1 MSVIYYEYQACDVLG
16 NMTKGQ
22 LSAESEREAVAQL
35 QARKLVPISIKPSA
49 RQAQHT
55 RSSKIRNIDLVD
67 FTNGLCTLVEA
78 RVPID
83 KALSLLEGITEK
95 EHMKRLVLE
104 IRRDVKEGKSLADA
118 MEMRPEVFSKLYI
131 NLVRAG
137 ETGGILDQLLPDL
150 ANFLETA
157 EQTKKQILAA
167 LMYPIVL
174 LLVGIMSV
182 TLLLVF
188 VVPQFTAMF
197 EDVGTAIPA
206 SAQFLLNLSAGI
218 KSYGWL
224 VAPISGALIYGWH
237 WLNADPERKR
247 AKDAKLLTL
256 PLLGSVLLY
265 KDVAIFTRTLGAL
278 LGAGIPLIK
287 GLRVA
292 REVISN
298 QELIKHLVQVEED
311 VRGGAG
317 LGVSL
322 ARTRKFPVLLHQLV
336 TVGEESGR
344 TSSILKKLAKTFD
357 TYVRDE
363 MGLLVN
369 ALQPVLIILLGIAVG
384 GIIMIMLSAVFSMNT
399 VDF

>member
-1 MSVIYYEYQACDVLG
+1 
-16 NMTKGQ
+16 
-22 LSAESEREAVAQL
+22 
-35 QARKLVPISIKPSA
+35 
-49 RQAQHT
+49 
-55 RSSKIRNIDLVD
+55 
-67 FTNGLCTLVEA
+67 VEA

-118 MEMRPEVFSKLYI
+118 MEMRPEIFSRLYI
-131 NLVRAG
+131 NMVRAG

-150 ANFLETA
+150 AGFLETA
-157 EQTKKQILAA
+157 EETRKQIIAA
-167 LMYPIVL
+167 MMYPMVL
-174 LLVGIMSV
+174 LFVGITSV
-182 TLLLVF
+182 TLLLIF

-197 EDVGTAIPA
+197 EDVGTEIPA
-206 SAQFLLNLSAGI
+206 SAQFLLSLSSGI

-224 VAPISGALIYGWH
+224 VVPLLAAIIYWWR
-237 WLNADPERKR
+237 WLNADPARKR
-247 AKDAKLLTL
+247 AKDARLLNV

-278 LGAGIPLIK
+278 LGAGIPLIR

-292 REVISN
+292 REVIAN
-298 QELIKHLVQVEED
+298 EELIYHLQQVEED

-317 LGVSL
+317 LGASL
-322 ARTRKFPVLLHQLV
+322 GRTRKFPVLLYQLV

-344 TSSILKKLAKTFD
+344 TGSILQKLAKTFD

-363 MGLLVN
+363 MSRLVS
-369 ALQPVLIILLGIAVG
+369 ALQPALIVLLGIAVG

>member
-55 RSSKIRNIDLVD
+55 RSSKIRNVDLVD

-218 KSYGWL
+218 KS
-224 VAPISGALIYGWH
+224 
-237 WLNADPERKR
+237 
-247 AKDAKLLTL
+247 
-256 PLLGSVLLY
+256 
-265 KDVAIFTRTLGAL
+265 
-278 LGAGIPLIK
+278 
-287 GLRVA
+287 
-292 REVISN
+292 
-298 QELIKHLVQVEED
+298 
-311 VRGGAG
+311 
-317 LGVSL
+317 
-322 ARTRKFPVLLHQLV
+322 
-336 TVGEESGR
+336 
-344 TSSILKKLAKTFD
+344 
-357 TYVRDE
+357 
-363 MGLLVN
+363 
-369 ALQPVLIILLGIAVG
+369 
-384 GIIMIMLSAVFSMNT
+384 
-399 VDF
+399 

>member
-1 MSVIYYEYQACDVLG
+1 MSVIYYEYQACDAQG
-16 NMTKGQ
+16 NMTTGQ
-22 LSAESEREAVAQL
+22 LSAESEREVVAQL
-35 QARKLVPISIKPSA
+35 QARKLVPIRVKA
-49 RQAQHT
+49 A
-55 RSSKIRNIDLVD
+55 SKQIQSKRGSRIRNSDLVD

-78 RVPID
+78 KVPID

-118 MEMRPEVFSKLYI
+118 MEMRPEIFSRLYI
-131 NLVRAG
+131 NMVRAG

-150 ANFLETA
+150 AGFLETA
-157 EQTKKQILAA
+157 EETKKQIIAA
-167 LMYPIVL
+167 MMYPMVL
-174 LLVGIMSV
+174 LFVGITSV
-182 TLLLVF
+182 TLLLIF

-197 EDVGTAIPA
+197 EDVGTEIPA
-206 SAQFLLNLSAGI
+206 SAQFLLSLSSGI

-224 VAPISGALIYGWH
+224 VVPLVAAIIYWWR
-237 WLNADPERKR
+237 WLNADPARKR
-247 AKDAKLLTL
+247 AKDARLLNV

-278 LGAGIPLIK
+278 LGAGIPLIR

-292 REVISN
+292 REVIAN
-298 QELIKHLVQVEED
+298 EELIYHLQQVEED

-317 LGVSL
+317 LGASL
-322 ARTRKFPVLLHQLV
+322 GRTRKFPVLLYQLV

-344 TSSILKKLAKTFD
+344 TGSILQKLAKTFD

-363 MGLLVN
+363 MSRLVS
-369 ALQPVLIILLGIAVG
+369 ALQPALIVLLGIAVG

>member
-1 MSVIYYEYQACDVLG
+1 MSVIYYEYQACDAQG
-16 NMTKGQ
+16 NLSTGH
-22 LSAESEREAVAQL
+22 LSAESEREVVAQL
-35 QARKLVPISIKPSA
+35 QARKLVPIRVKPSS
-49 RQAQHT
+49 RQTQ
-55 RSSKIRNIDLVD
+55 SSSGSRIKNADLVD

-131 NLVRAG
+131 NIVRAG

-150 ANFLETA
+150 AGFLETA
-157 EQTKKQILAA
+157 EETKKQIISAM
-167 LMYPIVL
+167 MYPMVL
-174 LLVGIMSV
+174 LVVGIMSV

-197 EDVGTAIPA
+197 EDVGTGIPA
-206 SAQFLLNLSAGI
+206 SAQFLLNLSSGI

-224 VAPISGALIYGWH
+224 VVPLVIGVIYWWR
-237 WLNADPERKR
+237 WLNADPARKR
-247 AKDAKLLTL
+247 AKDARLLKV

-278 LGAGIPLIK
+278 LGAGIPLIR

-298 QELIKHLVQVEED
+298 EELIHHLEQVEED

-322 ARTRKFPVLLHQLV
+322 GRTRKFPVLLYQLV

-344 TSSILKKLAKTFD
+344 TGSILQKLAKTFD

-363 MGLLVN
+363 LSRLVG
-369 ALQPVLIILLGIAVG
+369 ALQPALIILLGIAVG

-399 VDF
+399 LEF

>member
-1 MSVIYYEYQACDVLG
+1 MSVIYYEYQACDAQG
-16 NMTKGQ
+16 NMTTGQ
-22 LSAESEREAVAQL
+22 LSAESEREVVAQL
-35 QARKLVPISIKPSA
+35 QARKLVPIRVKPAS
-49 RQAQHT
+49 RQIQSQ
-55 RSSKIRNIDLVD
+55 RGSKIRNSDLVD

-118 MEMRPEVFSKLYI
+118 MEMRPEIFSKLYI
-131 NLVRAG
+131 NIVRAG

-150 ANFLETA
+150 AGFLENA
-157 EQTKKQILAA
+157 EETRKQIISAM
-167 LMYPIVL
+167 MYPMVL
-174 LLVGIMSV
+174 LFVGITSV

-197 EDVGTAIPA
+197 EDVGTEIPA
-206 SAQFLLNLSAGI
+206 SAQFLLNLSSGI

-224 VAPISGALIYGWH
+224 VVPLVIGIIYWWR
-237 WLNADPERKR
+237 WLGADPQRKR
-247 AKDAKLLTL
+247 AKDAWLLNV

-278 LGAGIPLIK
+278 LGAGIPLIR

-298 QELIKHLVQVEED
+298 EELTYHLQQVEED

-322 ARTRKFPVLLHQLV
+322 GRTRKFPVLLYQLV

-344 TSSILKKLAKTFD
+344 TSSILQKLAKTFD

-363 MGLLVN
+363 MSRLVS
-369 ALQPVLIILLGIAVG
+369 ALQPALIVLLGIAVG